1 MFYEK
6 VELEHMI
13 LKPNMI
19 LNGYYSGVSNHQGE
33 TAEATVKSFKRTVP
47 AAVPMIAFL
56 SGGQADGVAVGNLN
70 AINTYTGIHDNPWYM
85 SFSFG
90 RELQQNALRLWA
102 EGKRKDAQEALLKR
116 ANQCSLATQ
125 GEFHGTV
132 NI

>member
-1 MFYEK
+1 MD
-6 VELEHMI
+6 L
-13 LKPNMI
+13 LI
-19 LNGYYSGVSNHQGE
+19 LNGYDSGISNHQGK
-33 TAEATVKSFKRTVP
+33 TAEATIKSFRRMVP

-56 SGGQADGVAVGNLN
+56 SGGQADGAAVGNLN
-70 AINTYTGIHDNPWYM
+70 AINTYARISDSPWYM

-102 EGKRKDAQEALLKR
+102 EGKREDAKDALLKR
-116 ANQCSLATQ
+116 ANQCSLATR